1 MSEEVE
7 NPTTSVPR
15 SMILT
20 VLINGILGLGW
31 IIAVLYS
38 IGNIEDAVSTPTGY
52 PIIQI
57 FYTAT
62 ESAPAATAMMSCI
75 VIIIICAVFA
85 VLASTSRL
93 TWAFARDNGL
103 PFSDFFAYVSPV
115 YNIPIRTIVLVS
127 IVVGLLGLINIASTT
142 AFNAI
147 TSLSTLALYISYL
160 IPVILITLKKLQ
172 GQHIPYGPW
181 NLGKFGL
188 PVNIFAIVYGIFIVI
203 FLPFPPALP
212 VTPTTMNY
220 SSPVLGLVLIFA
232 LGYWFTRGRRVY
244 AGPLREINL
253 DEAK

>member
-38 IGNIEDAVSTPTGY
+38 IGNINDVVNTPTGY

-57 FYTAT
+57 FYQAV

-103 PFSDFFAYVSPV
+103 PFSGFFAHVSPT

-127 IVVGLLGLINIASTT
+127 VVVGLLGLINIASTT

-160 IPVILITLKKLQ
+160 IPVILLTLKKVQ
-172 GQHIPYGPW
+172 KQHIPYGPW
-181 NLGKFGL
+181 NLGRFGL
-188 PVNIFAIVYGIFIVI
+188 PINIFAIVYGVFIVI

-212 VTPTTMNY
+212 VTATTMNY
-220 SSPVLGLVLIFA
+220 SSPVLGLVLLFA
-232 LGYWFTRGRRVY
+232 LGYWFVRGRRQY
-244 AGPLREINL
+244 AGPLREVGVE
-253 DEAK
+253 DVQ

>member
-7 NPTTSVPR
+7 NPATSVPR

-20 VLINGILGLGW
+20 VLINGVLGLGW

-38 IGNIEDAVSTPTGY
+38 IGNIDDAINTTTGY
-52 PIIQI
+52 PIIEI
-57 FYTAT
+57 FFQAV
-62 ESAPAATAMMSCI
+62 ESAPAASAMMSCI
-75 VIIIICAVFA
+75 IIIIICAVFA

-103 PFSDFFAYVSPV
+103 PFSDFFAFVNPR
-115 YNIPIRTIVLVS
+115 YNIPIRTIILVS
-127 IVVGLLGLINIASTT
+127 MVVALLGLINIASTT

-160 IPVILITLKKLQ
+160 IPVVLLVIKKVQ

-181 NLGKFGL
+181 KLGRFGL
-188 PVNIFAIVYGIFIVI
+188 LINIFAIAYGVFIVI
-203 FLPFPPALP
+203 FLPFPPAIP

-220 SSPVLGLVLIFA
+220 SSPVLGLVICFA
-232 LGYWFTRGRRVY
+232 LGYWFVKGRRQY
-244 AGPLREINL
+244 AGPLREIGPEDL
-253 DEAK
+253 K